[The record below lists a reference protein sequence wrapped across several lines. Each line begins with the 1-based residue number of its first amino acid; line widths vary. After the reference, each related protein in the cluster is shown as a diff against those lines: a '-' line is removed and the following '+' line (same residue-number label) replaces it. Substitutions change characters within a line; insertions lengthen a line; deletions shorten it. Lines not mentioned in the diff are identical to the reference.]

1 MSAVISPDR
10 IASST
15 DAVDLLTADHDKAK
29 AMFKQYQEL
38 QKSGT
43 PEEKFE
49 LAKLLCGE
57 LLIHMALEEALF
69 YPPVRNAIEETDL
82 VREGEEEH
90 DEAKDIIRALGDI
103 DPASP
108 EFDEKMQKLCE
119 GINHHVEEEEHEMF
133 PKVRQ
138 SKLDLE
144 KLGQQ
149 LKEAKN
155 ATRVNLGLPP
165 EA

>member
-1 MSAVISPDR
+1 MSAVISPDK
-10 IASST
+10 IASSL
-15 DAVDLLTADHDKAK
+15 DAVDLLTADHDKVK
-29 AMFKQYQEL
+29 AMFKQYQAL

-49 LAKLLCGE
+49 VAKLLCGE

-69 YPPVRNAIEETDL
+69 YPPVRKAIKEKDL
-82 VREGEEEH
+82 VKEGEEEH

-149 LKEAKN
+149 LMDAKN